1 MRNSER
7 TSPYPP
13 LQVRA
18 GILVVDGHG
27 IALTTE
33 RGRLVA
39 QEGGG
44 ARRLVLD
51 RAACGLE
58 RIALVG
64 WTGSISLE
72 ALRWLKG
79 IGAVLVAFG
88 PDGDLLHTSVPSG
101 YGGLARRAQALAPS
115 LGLDVDIAR
124 ELLLGKLAGQR
135 TNLIRL
141 AAAGAIVAVDD
152 EREAL
157 LHADDVATLRL
168 CEARAAVAYWRA
180 WQGLP
185 MRFAPKDLV
194 RIPARWTRHGGRASL
209 LTGTPRGATT
219 PHNAILNFLYALLE
233 SEARLALHVAGL
245 DPTLGVL
252 HLDTPGRDSL
262 ALDAIEPLRWAVDA
276 YVLDLMRDRVF
287 TASDFSE
294 WPNGTCRLAAPL
306 VAELCAT
313 LLRWRSAVG
322 PVVARLA
329 SLFRAAAAGRT
340 RVNEAPQTKT
350 RPPGKPRSRS
360 YRAALPSLFP
370 NACATCNAARVVADA
385 GTARRV

>member
-233 SEARLALHVAGL
+233 SEARLALHVA
-245 DPTLGVL
+245 DSTRRLGCCISIRRDGIPSRSMRSNRCGGPL
-252 HLDTPGRDSL
+252 TRTYSTSCAIAFSRLRTSRNGRTERAGSRR
-262 ALDAIEPLRWAVDA
+262 P
-276 YVLDLMRDRVF
+276 
-287 TASDFSE
+287 SSQ
-294 WPNGTCRLAAPL
+294 N
-306 VAELCAT
+306 
-313 LLRWRSAVG
+313 SARHFYAG
-322 PVVARLA
+322 GARLVPSSRGSRA
-329 SLFRAAAAGRT
+329 SFERLPPVGRA
-340 RVNEAPQTKT
+340 
-350 RPPGKPRSRS
+350 
-360 YRAALPSLFP
+360 
-370 NACATCNAARVVADA
+370 
-385 GTARRV
+385 